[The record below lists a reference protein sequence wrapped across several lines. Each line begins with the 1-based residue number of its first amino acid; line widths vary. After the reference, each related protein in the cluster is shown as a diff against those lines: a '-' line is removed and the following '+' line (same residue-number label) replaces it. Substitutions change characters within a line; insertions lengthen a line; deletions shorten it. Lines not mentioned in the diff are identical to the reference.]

1 MNQIMRIFYSIELLA
16 FYLYEV
22 VLSNVKVA
30 FDVLTP
36 THRMSPE
43 MIKIEITGLTDRQIL
58 AASNLITMT
67 PGTLSLDVNENRSHL
82 KVHCMY
88 ADGHTAREIETKYL
102 RRIRRVF

>member
-1 MNQIMRIFYSIELLA
+1 MRIFHAIELLA

-22 VLSNVKVA
+22 VVSNVRVA

-43 MIKIEITGLTDRQIL
+43 MIEVEITGLSDRQLL
-58 AASNLITMT
+58 AAANLITMT
-67 PGTLSLDVNENRSHL
+67 PGTLSLDVNEERTHL

-88 ADGHTAREIETKYL
+88 AEKTSAQDIETNYL